1 MAFSNYPCYNKFK
14 KSCMDCPSCPTGP
27 IGPIG
32 PIGIQGTTGPTGA
45 TGTTGPTGAT
55 GATGATGINGIDG
68 SNSGRW
74 NWVSGSGIPPDQSFT
89 ENDGLGIISNIT
101 QISID
106 YLAINNVDYT
116 AWLQGLDTLIN
127 TNGQIVYLQIT
138 QITDNSIIGI
148 WQINTI
154 NNNGAYS
161 QITLLNPALVAN
173 GTISSSCT
181 ISWVANGPSQWFT
194 DTIIGPTGTGYTGIG
209 YTGDVIVRGNLYVE
223 GGIDPTYLALT
234 PGPIGPQGF
243 INPLWL
249 DTSNNLRSEQ
259 ILLDDG
265 VSLIT
270 NTLTNTQIQVI
281 DNDPFLSAPFSTT
294 ITQDY
299 VAISNNNIDVTTL
312 NAVGLSIYNG
322 VNANVY
328 TVGINGGTD
337 FLISTA
343 GNDRLMLNSSFNE
356 SYWGDIGVTHANIAL
371 NIGGACRADIDTRT
385 GSFSV
390 GDIANTT
397 NQTKIVLDDAIPSI
411 SSYVLGENNNSCN
424 AFKITGLSSGNNM
437 NFNDTGNEWTCSL
450 SGGNNI
456 TFTQGDGR
464 FRVGDVMSSGNG
476 MLIDLDYV
484 TGFSVYTGD
493 GTGQVQRYNISSIG
507 LQTWQGGMGYDN
519 VNNNLSFG
527 KPQFASNYSTIGGT
541 LSANS
546 PYAQTIN
553 GTGQTLTL
561 PLVTSGNVGIQHLI
575 VNTNALSSLTVS
587 SSSSQNI
594 YSTGSTATTRTLAVG
609 DGRIFASIYTTGSG
623 TFGWTMI

>member
-234 PGPIGPQGF
+234 PGPTGPQGF

-249 DTSNNLRSEQ
+249 DPSNNLRSEQ

-270 NTLTNTQIQVI
+270 NTLNNSQIQI
-281 DNDPFLSAPFSTT
+281 NDSSNGEQANLTLHGLNFLGSTSSTSISNTGGQHLT
-294 ITQDY
+294 ITASGTL
-299 VAISNNNIDVTTL
+299 VCAGNNIDLSANDVVSISAGGGNINLDCITDGAINLTAGGNNSGTNVITL
-312 NAVGLSIYNG
+312 DAPYGNIELTSGSDIGLTATN
-322 VNANVY
+322 N
-328 TVGINGGTD
+328 
-337 FLISTA
+337 LIVTA
-343 GNDRLMLNSSFNE
+343 GN
-356 SYWGDIGVTHANIAL
+356 
-371 NIGGACRADIDTRT
+371 
-385 GSFSV
+385 
-390 GDIANTT
+390 
-397 NQTKIVLDDAIPSI
+397 
-411 SSYVLGENNNSCN
+411 
-424 AFKITGLSSGNNM
+424 
-437 NFNDTGNEWTCSL
+437 
-450 SGGNNI
+450 
-456 TFTQGDGR
+456 
-464 FRVGDVMSSGNG
+464 
-476 MLIDLDYV
+476 
-484 TGFSVYTGD
+484 
-493 GTGQVQRYNISSIG
+493 G
-507 LQTWQGGMGYDN
+507 LQ
-519 VNNNLSFG
+519 
-527 KPQFASNYSTIGGT
+527 FATSTIKYASKYSTSDVT
-541 LSANS
+541 LSIADS
-546 PYAQTIN
+546 YAQTYN
-553 GTGQTLTL
+553 GSSLTATL
-561 PLVTSGNVGIQHLI
+561 PTVTSGNVGIQFLI
-575 VNTNALSSLTVS
+575 TNTNATALTVN
-587 SSSSQNI
+587 SSSSQTI
-594 YSTGSTATTRTLAVG
+594 YSTIAGLSATSRTLNTEHSQ
-609 DGRIFASIYTTGSG
+609 IFTAIKTTSASTY
-623 TFGWTMI
+623 GWSMV

>member
-74 NWVSGSGIPPDQSFT
+74 NWVSGSGIPPDYSFT
-89 ENDGLGIISNIT
+89 ENNGSGIISNIN

-106 YLAINNVDYT
+106 YSAINNVDYT

-161 QITLLNPALVAN
+161 QITLNPALVTN

-249 DTSNNLRSEQ
+249 DPSNNLRSEQ

-270 NTLTNTQIQVI
+270 NTLNNSQIQI
-281 DNDPFLSAPFSTT
+281 NDSSNGEQANLTLHGLNFLGSTSSTSISNTGGQHLT
-294 ITQDY
+294 ITASGTL
-299 VAISNNNIDVTTL
+299 VCAGNNIDLSANDVVSISAGGGNINLDCITDGAINLTAGGNNSGTNVITL
-312 NAVGLSIYNG
+312 DAPYGNIDLTSGATIDMSASSISM
-322 VNANVY
+322 
-328 TVGINGGTD
+328 TS
-337 FLISTA
+337 LISTIGLFSSNA
-343 GNDRLMLNSSFNE
+343 TTINADSISMTSVGTDITLTSGTDITLTSGSNILNLNSYNVNSLGYAMPICFTRQLADNFTYNSSNQTWE
-356 SYWGDIGVTHANIAL
+356 NVYSTSVNIPSQFFTDSSAPYTSSYWKIDFAL
-371 NIGGACRADIDTRT
+371 NCYDNTN
-385 GSFSV
+385 V
-390 GDIANTT
+390 GDSAIAMYIDFFDQSSNPYIPIAYNIQTPYAVYQPASTYTGT
-397 NQTKIVLDDAIPSI
+397 NYPFQ
-411 SSYVLGENNNSCN
+411 
-424 AFKITGLSSGNNM
+424 
-437 NFNDTGNEWTCSL
+437 NFNWT
-450 SGGNNI
+450 
-456 TFTQGDGR
+456 D
-464 FRVGDVMSSGNG
+464 
-476 MLIDLDYV
+476 LID
-484 TGFSVYTGD
+484 FS
-493 GTGQVQRYNISSIG
+493 
-507 LQTWQGGMGYDN
+507 
-519 VNNNLSFG
+519 
-527 KPQFASNYSTIGGT
+527 
-541 LSANS
+541 
-546 PYAQTIN
+546 
-553 GTGQTLTL
+553 
-561 PLVTSGNVGIQHLI
+561 
-575 VNTNALSSLTVS
+575 AL
-587 SSSSQNI
+587 
-594 YSTGSTATTRTLAVG
+594 
-609 DGRIFASIYTTGSG
+609 TGSG
-623 TFGWTMI
+623 SGYLPLNMKLWIAGYNYFYCEFKMVMTLTRTNFIN